1 MSDHYH
7 KTGEDVILRNAP
19 SFILALSDKNFTHGR
34 DNTNFTLAYAELFAP
49 SLALGT
55 C

>member
-7 KTGEDVILRNAP
+7 KTGEDVILRNPP

-34 DNTNFTLAYAELFAP
+34 DNTNVKGTGPLTLLRF
-49 SLALGT
+49 
-55 C
+55 

>member
-7 KTGEDVILRNAP
+7 KTAEDVILRNAP